1 LHQKKK
7 HSWCKSGTRDTAND
21 MPGAK
26 QQYLAEG
33 ITRVGHFD
41 TRCKRWAQNRWWQGN
56 VVAPGTRRRTV
67 GDETLRGSEMHWIR
81 IHRMFCPGGTKEP
94 MNTDFTDV
102 DQESKTKNGPM
113 AT

>member
-1 LHQKKK
+1 
-7 HSWCKSGTRDTAND
+7 
-21 MPGAK
+21 M
-26 QQYLAEG
+26 
-33 ITRVGHFD
+33 
-41 TRCKRWAQNRWWQGN
+41 
-56 VVAPGTRRRTV
+56 APGTRRRTV